1 MGAGSSDPVKK
12 SSGRVRAGSISFF
25 VGTGPGFN
33 PKNEEKCIKSSQ
45 KMGKTMRNWQIS
57 DHLKNPR
64 TDPGLGG
71 PLMPVHHT
79 GYPKIWLCPDR
90 SMIPL
95 MC

>member
-1 MGAGSSDPVKK
+1 
-12 SSGRVRAGSISFF
+12 
-25 VGTGPGFN
+25 
-33 PKNEEKCIKSSQ
+33 
-45 KMGKTMRNWQIS
+45 MGKTMRNWQIS